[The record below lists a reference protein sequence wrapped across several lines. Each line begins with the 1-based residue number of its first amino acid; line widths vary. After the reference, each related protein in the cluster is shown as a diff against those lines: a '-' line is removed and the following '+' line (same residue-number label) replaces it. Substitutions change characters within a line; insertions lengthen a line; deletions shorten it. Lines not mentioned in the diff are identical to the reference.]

1 LAVAPPVRLF
11 GTDGVRG
18 PVGEFLTPELAFVL
32 GRAAA
37 EASGPASPRVLV
49 VRDTRVSGE
58 MLESALCAGV
68 AAAGGQALLGG
79 ILPTPAASLL
89 VRRLGLDLAVVIS
102 ASHNP
107 YQDNGIKFFDAEGRK
122 LSDELEAAVEARIG
136 ETPTAVAE
144 NGRVRPL
151 LGAQDDYLRELSSR
165 FTPNLDGLR
174 VALDC
179 ANGATYVVAPLIF
192 DRLGADVDVIA
203 CEPDG
208 TNINAGCGST
218 HLEPLIARVEEGTHD
233 LGFAFDGDGDRVM
246 AVDRNGRVVDGDE
259 IITRAAIHLRARGEL
274 TGNGIAVTVMTNY
287 GVHQA
292 MESAGIEVATT
303 QVGDRYVVD
312 ELFERGWI
320 FGGEQSGHIIDLRF
334 TPSGDGIAA
343 ALLLLEALDG
353 RDLAETDA
361 VLKLPQSLVN
371 VRVADRDA
379 IEHAAP
385 VWDAV
390 KTEAEALEGRGRVLV
405 RPSGTEPLVRIM
417 VEAPEASEC
426 GEVADRLAAV
436 VERELGANPP
446 QTGGNVS
453 GAKAADW

>member
-1 LAVAPPVRLF
+1 MRLF

-18 PVGEFLTPELAFVL
+18 PVGEFLTPELAFAL

-37 EASGPASPRVLV
+37 EVSGPASPQVLV

-58 MLESALCAGV
+58 MLESALCAGI

-79 ILPTPAASLL
+79 VLPTPAASLL

-107 YQDNGIKFFDAEGRK
+107 HQDNGIKFFDAQGRK
-122 LSDELEAAVEARIG
+122 LSDELEAAVEARVG
-136 ETPTAVAE
+136 SSGPAVAE
-144 NGRVRPL
+144 GGRVRPL
-151 LGAQDDYLRELSSR
+151 LGAQDDYLREVSSR
-165 FTPNLDGLR
+165 FMLKLNGLR

-179 ANGATYVVAPLIF
+179 ANGATYRVAPLVF
-192 DRLGADVDVIA
+192 ERLGAEVDLIA
-203 CEPDG
+203 SEPNG

-218 HLEPLIARVEEGTHD
+218 HLEPLIARIKEGNHD
-233 LGFAFDGDGDRVM
+233 VGFAFDGDGDRVM

-259 IITRAAIHLRARGEL
+259 IIARAAMHLHGRGEL

-287 GVHQA
+287 GVHQD
-292 MESAGIEVATT
+292 MDTAGIEVATT
-303 QVGDRYVVD
+303 KVGDRYVVE
-312 ELFERGWI
+312 ELIKRGWM

-343 ALLLLEALDG
+343 ALLLIEALDG
-353 RDLAETDA
+353 RDLAEADA
-361 VLKLPQSLVN
+361 VSKLPQCLVN

-379 IEHAAP
+379 LDRATPI
-385 VWDAV
+385 WDAV
-390 KTEAEALEGRGRVLV
+390 REESEALEGRGRVLV
-405 RPSGTEPLVRIM
+405 RPSGTEPLVRVM
-417 VEAPEASEC
+417 VEAPKESEC
-426 GEVADRLAAV
+426 KEVAYRLAAV

-446 QTGGNVS
+446 QTGGKRFRRQS
-453 GAKAADW
+453 R